1 MDNRLLTLR
10 RMLIPFLWAFAI
22 PPGLSA
28 AGPEGSRPPRNLL
41 LVTIDTLRGDR
52 VGCYSSPRHV
62 DTPQIDGLAAKGVV
76 FARAFAH
83 TTETLPSHANIMTG
97 ATPSSHGVH
106 DNTNFIV
113 RGGLLTLAEHLKG
126 FGYATAAFVGAYPL
140 DSRFGLDQGFDT
152 YDDRFNRVGPTPND
166 SWTRRADDVLLSA
179 LAWLQG
185 QRSPWFLWVHFWD
198 PHDPYSP
205 PEPYRTQ
212 YAEHPYDGEVAYVD
226 SVLGKLWEAMG
237 RNGLYG
243 STVIVLTGDHGE
255 SLGEHGE
262 RTHGFLAYNSSLRI
276 PLIVASPGVGH
287 RMVQSP
293 VSHVDIFPTVCDLL
307 GVAKPGSLQGHSLV
321 RAMTGG
327 NPDEAPIYFES
338 LSPYYNMEWA
348 PITGFIWKG
357 EKFIDSASPEIYDL
371 DRDFDEAKNMADSHS
386 AAAAKRTLR
395 KLVGAQTSVRAD
407 EASRPPDR
415 ETVERMH
422 SLGYLAGTRPSRDRT
437 KGSFGPEDDV
447 RALLPYYYRS
457 MDALDLDRA
466 GKTQEAM
473 EELKAVIA
481 ARKNISPA
489 YLNLASLYKKSG
501 RVADA
506 AVELK
511 AGLEALPG
519 NYYVYLEYV
528 TALYELGDD
537 DGVIRVFEG
546 PHPPQVDFDPLIW
559 DYAGLAWLRK
569 GNAAK
574 ARECFNRSL
583 IIDPDNPV
591 TWYNL
596 GHLQYSEYKETG
608 DTSRLVQAEESFR
621 KAVALDPSKGAA
633 FFVLGVVMFHKE
645 SDPEAASCLDKAL
658 ALDPGLSEAYYYLGL
673 IRLRAGDGPGACA
686 VFRKFKATP
695 SFGRKSA
702 EEKRMIEDVIARFPR

>member
-1 MDNRLLTLR
+1 MMEDRLLTLR
-10 RMLIPFLWAFAI
+10 RILILFLCAFAI

-28 AGPEGSRPPRNLL
+28 AGTESPLPPRNLL
-41 LVTIDTLRGDR
+41 LITIDTLRADR
-52 VGCYSSPRHV
+52 VGCYSSRHV
-62 DTPQIDGLAAKGVV
+62 DTPQIDSLAAKGVV
-76 FARAFAH
+76 FVRAFAH

-97 ATPSSHGVH
+97 ATPSYHGVH

-152 YDDRFNRVGPTPND
+152 YDDSFDRVGPTPND

-179 LAWLQG
+179 LPWLQG

-205 PEPYRTQ
+205 PEPYKTQ

-226 SVLGKLWEAMG
+226 SVLGKLWETMG

-287 RMVQSP
+287 RVVQSP

-327 NPDEAPIYFES
+327 RPEEAPIYFES

-348 PITGFIWKG
+348 PITGFIRKG
-357 EKFIDSASPEIYDL
+357 EKFIDSVSPEIYDL
-371 DRDFDEAKNMADSHS
+371 DRDFDEAKNIADSDS

-395 KLVGAQTSVRAD
+395 ELVGAQTSVQVD

-415 ETVERMH
+415 ETVERLH

-447 RALLPYYYRS
+447 RALLPFYYRS

-489 YLNLASLYKKSG
+489 YLNLASLYKESG

-506 AVELK
+506 AVVLK
-511 AGLEALPG
+511 AGLEALPS
-519 NYYVYLEYV
+519 NYYLYLEYV
-528 TALYELGDD
+528 TALYELGDH

-546 PHPPQVDFDPLIW
+546 LQPPQVDFDPLIW
-559 DYAGLAWLRK
+559 DYVGLAWLRK
-569 GNAAK
+569 GNTTK
-574 ARECFNRSL
+574 ARECFDRSL

-596 GHLQYSEYKETG
+596 GNLQYSEFKETG

-633 FFVLGVVMFHKE
+633 FFVLGVVLFHKK
-645 SDPEAASCLDKAL
+645 SDSEAASCLDKAL
-658 ALDPGLSEAYYYLGL
+658 ALDPRLSEAHYYLGL

-686 VFRKFKATP
+686 AFRKFKATP
-695 SFGRKSA
+695 SFGRISA
-702 EEKRMIEDVIARFPR
+702 EEKRMIEDIIARFPR